1 MQPVQ
6 SGDTIP
12 RYVPPYDSKEKHYF
26 GFNYCGPGTN
36 VWRRMKE
43 GVKPMDELDAACYRH
58 DLVTEAR
65 GPYTSKGDPRKLRTA
80 DEVLMKEAQRLSNPL
95 LYHNPGAAASVALGM
110 SFLLSTGAR
119 GRRVK

>member
-1 MQPVQ
+1 M
-6 SGDTIP
+6 
-12 RYVPPYDSKEKHYF
+12 R
-26 GFNYCGPGTN
+26 
-36 VWRRMKE
+36 E

-58 DLVTEAR
+58 DLVTEPR

>member
-1 MQPVQ
+1 M
-6 SGDTIP
+6 
-12 RYVPPYDSKEKHYF
+12 R
-26 GFNYCGPGTN
+26 
-36 VWRRMKE
+36 E
-43 GVKPMDELDAACYRH
+43 GVKPMDELDAACY
-58 DLVTEAR
+58 
-65 GPYTSKGDPRKLRTA
+65 TSKGEPRKLRTA